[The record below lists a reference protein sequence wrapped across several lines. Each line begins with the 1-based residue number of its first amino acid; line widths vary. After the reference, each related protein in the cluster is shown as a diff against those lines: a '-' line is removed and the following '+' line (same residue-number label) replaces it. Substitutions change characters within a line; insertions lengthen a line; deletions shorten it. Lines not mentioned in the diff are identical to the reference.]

1 MRDSDVINE
10 IERMS
15 DNREFRKDIS
25 EKKFASYFRFAKAA
39 AIAETLIDDPEARE
53 AKTVNIYRAVR
64 CYTEE
69 IVSKFMEEA
78 CEVLELDYE
87 KADLL
92 DRVIRYKLELRPR
105 EEYEDDFFRMNR
117 K

>member
-1 MRDSDVINE
+1 MRNNDVINE

-15 DNREFRKDIS
+15 DNREFRIDIS

-39 AIAETLIDDPEARE
+39 AVAETLIDDPE

-64 CYTEE
+64 CYTEDT
-69 IVSKFMEEA
+69 VSTFMEEA
-78 CEVLELDYE
+78 CEILELDYE

-92 DRVIRYKLELRPR
+92 DRVIRYKLDLRPR
-105 EEYEDDFFRMNR
+105 EDYEDELFKMNR

>member
-15 DNREFRKDIS
+15 DNREFKKDLS
-25 EKKFASYFRFAKAA
+25 EKKFASYFRFAKADA
-39 AIAETLIDDPEARE
+39 VAETLIDDPE

-69 IVSKFMEEA
+69 MVSTFMEEA
-78 CEVLELDYE
+78 CEILELDYE

-105 EEYEDDFFRMNR
+105 EDYEDDLFRMKRN
-117 K
+117 